1 MNALIDAAFSRTRA
15 VLLVLALLLITGA
28 AAYRGI
34 PKEAAPEV
42 QIPVAIVTTSLEG
55 ITPEDSER
63 LLVRPLETELAA
75 LAGLD
80 EMTSQAGEGF
90 ASVILEFEPGS
101 DADEALDRVREAVDR
116 AQSEL
121 PSGARTPSVDEINT
135 ALFPVLTA
143 VLSGP
148 VPERTLNGIAD
159 DLKARFEALEGVLE
173 VDIAGERTEVLEVL
187 IDPTVF
193 ETYELSF
200 DELVAQVTRNNRL
213 IAAGAIDTR
222 AGRIVLKVP
231 GLIED
236 IGDVMN
242 MPLKVRGDAVVTF
255 GDVAVLRRS
264 FEDPQEFARYDGQPA
279 LVLEVTKRV
288 GANIIETVDAV
299 RAEAEAASVNWP
311 ETVRIAYPQDQ
322 STEVKST
329 LSELESNVIAAILL
343 VMVVIIWALG
353 LLSAL
358 LVGLAIPG
366 AFLAGVA
373 ALWAMGHTMNII
385 VLFSLILVVGM
396 LVDGAIVVVEYA
408 DRRLESGDTP
418 REAYAAAAKRMA
430 WPIIASVAT
439 TLSVF
444 VPLLFWSGVV
454 GEFMKYLPITV
465 LLTLSASL
473 LMALVFVPVLGGAVG
488 RRRPQ
493 SARAKRLLYESEQGD
508 PRRLEGVAG
517 LYAHFLNRALARP
530 LAVVLISVAALVSAL
545 TAYSLHGTGL
555 AFFPEIEPETLVV
568 EVRSRDNSSIY
579 ERDDFVR
586 LVERRLAQRDDVES
600 VYARTMLGADDAEVI
615 GRLTLELVEWD
626 QRAPAKR
633 IGAQI
638 RSDMGDIAGIEVQV
652 RLPSMGPT
660 PGKPVNLELR
670 SEDPQVLDAGV
681 EAVYAMMDRIGGFTD
696 VTDTRS
702 LPGVEWRID
711 VDRSEASRFGA
722 DVSLLG
728 QAVQLLTQG
737 VEIAEYRPAD
747 ADEPVPI
754 RVRFPAEERT
764 LAELGGLRV
773 PTVAGLVPI
782 ENFVNLTPAPRTGTI
797 RRVDQTRSA
806 IIEANVAAGRL
817 VNDQVEAL
825 GAELSE
831 EGLPEGAQW
840 SFKGEAEE
848 QQAAIEFLAA
858 AFVAAI
864 ALMFG
869 ILLLQFN
876 SYYQALVV
884 FTAIFF
890 SITGVLLGLLVMGR
904 PFGVVMGGI
913 GMIALAGVVVN
924 DNIVLIDTYNR
935 LRGAGQSAREAALR
949 TGVLRMRP
957 VILTSVTTG
966 LGLMPMVLALTVDF
980 YGRDIVHGAPSTQ
993 WWTELSA
1000 AVVGGLTV
1008 STVMTL
1014 VLTPAL
1020 LVLGPG
1026 QRERPPHRFKPAVA
1040 PDGDD
1045 TSAATS

>member
-173 VDIAGERTEVLEVL
+173 VDIAGERSEVLEVL

-255 GDVAVLRRS
+255 GDVAVMRRS

-311 ETVRIAYPQDQ
+311 DTLRIAYPQDQ
-322 STEVKST
+322 STEIKNT
-329 LSELESNVIAAILL
+329 LSELESNVIAAVLL

-353 LLSAL
+353 VRSAL

-806 IIEANVAAGRL
+806 IIEANVAAGRR
-817 VNDQVEAL
+817 QRPGR
-825 GAELSE
+825 GAE
-831 EGLPEGAQW
+831 
-840 SFKGEAEE
+840 
-848 QQAAIEFLAA
+848 
-858 AFVAAI
+858 
-864 ALMFG
+864 
-869 ILLLQFN
+869 
-876 SYYQALVV
+876 
-884 FTAIFF
+884 
-890 SITGVLLGLLVMGR
+890 
-904 PFGVVMGGI
+904 
-913 GMIALAGVVVN
+913 
-924 DNIVLIDTYNR
+924 
-935 LRGAGQSAREAALR
+935 RGAVRRGSS
-949 TGVLRMRP
+949 G
-957 VILTSVTTG
+957 
-966 LGLMPMVLALTVDF
+966 
-980 YGRDIVHGAPSTQ
+980 GR
-993 WWTELSA
+993 
-1000 AVVGGLTV
+1000 AVVLQGRGRGAAGGHRV
-1008 STVMTL
+1008 PRGGVRRSD
-1014 VLTPAL
+1014 
-1020 LVLGPG
+1020 
-1026 QRERPPHRFKPAVA
+1026 RPDVRHPAVA
-1040 PDGDD
+1040 VQQLLSGAGGLHRDLLLHHGRASRPVGHGTSVRRGHGRNWNDRARRCRGKRQHRPHRHLQPAARGRAKRPRGGAAHGCPAHATGDPDVGDD
-1045 TSAATS
+1045 GSRADADGAGADRGFLRPRHRPRCALDAMVDRTLRRRRRRPDRLDRHDARVDPRPSRSGTGAERASTASVQTRGCAGW

>member
-1 MNALIDAAFSRTRA
+1 MNALIDAAFSRSRA
-15 VLLVLALLLITGA
+15 VLLALVLLLLTGA

-63 LLVRPLETELAA
+63 LLIRPLETELAA

-80 EMTSQAGEGF
+80 EMTAQAGEGF
-90 ASVILEFEPGS
+90 ASVVLEFEPGA
-101 DADEALDRVREAVDR
+101 DAGEALDRVREAVDR
-116 AQSEL
+116 AQGEL
-121 PSGARTPSVDEINT
+121 PADTRTPVVEEINT

-173 VDIAGERTEVLEVL
+173 VDIAGARSEVLEVL

-193 ETYELSF
+193 ETYGLSF
-200 DELVAQVTRNNRL
+200 DELIRQVTRNNRL
-213 IAAGAIDTR
+213 IAAGAIDTL
-222 AGRIVLKVP
+222 AGRVVLKVP

-236 IGDVMN
+236 IDDVME
-242 MPLKVRGDAVVTF
+242 MPLKVAGDAVVTF

-264 FEDPQEFARYDGQPA
+264 FADPDEFARYDGQPA

-288 GANIIETVDAV
+288 GANIIETVGAV
-299 RAEAEAASVNWP
+299 RAEAAAASGEWP
-311 ETVRIAYPQDQ
+311 DTVRIAYPQDQ
-322 STEVKST
+322 STEIKDT

-343 VMVVIIWALG
+343 VMMVIIWALG
-353 LLSAL
+353 VRSAL

-366 AFLAGVA
+366 AFLTGVA
-373 ALWAMGHTMNII
+373 ALWAMGYTMNII

-408 DRRLESGDTP
+408 DRRLERGGPP
-418 REAYAAAAKRMA
+418 RAAYAAAAKRMA
-430 WPIIASVAT
+430 WPIIASICT

-444 VPLLFWSGVV
+444 VPLLFWGGVV

-473 LMALVFVPVLGGAVG
+473 LMALVFVPVVGGALG

-493 SARAKRLLYESEQGD
+493 TARAKRALHESERGD
-508 PRRLEGVAG
+508 PRRLPGGAG
-517 LYAHFLNRALARP
+517 IYARFLNRALARP
-530 LAVVLISVAALVSAL
+530 MTVVLVSVAGLLAAI
-545 TAYSLHGTGL
+545 TTYAQHGTGL
-555 AFFPEIEPETLVV
+555 AFFPEIEPETLIV
-568 EVRSRDNSSIY
+568 EVRSRDNSSVY
-579 ERDDFVR
+579 ERDDLVR
-586 LVERRLAQRDDVES
+586 RVERRLAGRSDVES
-600 VYARTMLGADDAEVI
+600 VYARTLLGAEDAEVI
-615 GRLTLELVEWD
+615 GRLTLELAEWD
-626 QRAPAKR
+626 TRAPAAR
-633 IGAQI
+633 IGEEI
-638 RSDMGDIAGIEVQV
+638 RADMEDIAGIEVQV
-652 RLPSMGPT
+652 RTPDMGPT
-660 PGKPVNLELR
+660 PGKPVNLEIR
-670 SEDPQVLDAGV
+670 SDDPGVLDA
-681 EAVYAMMDRIGGFTD
+681 AVKTVHTMMDRLGGFTD
-696 VTDTRS
+696 VTDTLP

-711 VDRSEASRFGA
+711 VDRSEASRYGA

-737 VEIAEYRPAD
+737 VEIAEYRPDD

-754 RVRFPAEERT
+754 RVRFPADERT
-764 LAELGGLRV
+764 LAELGSLRV
-773 PTVAGLVPI
+773 PTAAGLVPI
-782 ENFVNLTPAPRTGTI
+782 ENFVRLDPAPRSGTI
-797 RRVDQTRSA
+797 RRVDQTRVA
-806 IIEANVAAGRL
+806 IVEADVTAGRL
-817 VNDQVEAL
+817 VNDQVSAL
-825 GAELSE
+825 RAALTQ
-831 EGLPEGAQW
+831 EGLPGGAEW

-848 QQAAIEFLAA
+848 QQAAMEFLSA

-884 FTAIFF
+884 FTAIVF
-890 SITGVLLGLLVMGR
+890 SITGVLMGLLVTGR

-924 DNIVLIDTYNR
+924 DNIVLIDTFNR
-935 LRGAGQSAREAALR
+935 LRAAGQDAREAALR

-980 YGRDIVHGAPSTQ
+980 YNRDIVHGAPSTQ

-1008 STVMTL
+1008 ATVLTL
-1014 VLTPAL
+1014 VVTPAL

-1026 QRERPPHRFKPAVA
+1026 RDAQSGESPARPPA
-1040 PDGDD
+1040 D
-1045 TSAATS
+1045 

>member
-1 MNALIDAAFSRTRA
+1 MNAIIDAAFSRSRA
-15 VLLVLALLLITGA
+15 VLLALLLLLATGA
-28 AAYRGI
+28 VAYRAI
-34 PKEAAPEV
+34 PKESAPEV

-80 EMTSQAGEGF
+80 EMTAQAGEGF
-90 ASVILEFEPGS
+90 ASIVLEFEPGS
-101 DADEALDRVREAVDR
+101 DADAALDRVREAVDR
-116 AQSEL
+116 AQGEL
-121 PSGARTPSVDEINT
+121 PSDARTPVVEEINT

-159 DLKARFEALEGVLE
+159 DLKARLEALEGVLE
-173 VDIAGERTEVLEVL
+173 VEIAGERTEVLEVL

-193 ETYELSF
+193 ETYGITFEELI
-200 DELVAQVTRNNRL
+200 AQVSRNNRL

-222 AGRIVLKVP
+222 AGRVVLKVP
-231 GLIED
+231 GLVED
-236 IGDVMN
+236 IGDVME

-255 GDVAVLRRS
+255 GDVAVLRRA

-279 LVLEVTKRV
+279 LVLEVTKRS

-299 RAEAEAASVNWP
+299 RAEAAAASAGWP
-311 ETVRIAYPQDQ
+311 DTVQIAYPQDQ
-322 STEVKST
+322 STEVKDT
-329 LSELESNVIAAILL
+329 LGELESNVIAAILL
-343 VMVVIIWALG
+343 VMIVIVWALG
-353 LLSAL
+353 VRSAL

-408 DRRLESGDTP
+408 DRMLESGATP
-418 REAYAAAAKRMA
+418 AQAYAAAAKRMA

-454 GEFMKYLPITV
+454 GEFMRFLPITV

-473 LMALVFVPVLGGAVG
+473 LMALVFVPVVGGALG

-493 SARAKRLLYESEQGD
+493 TAAAKRLLHESERGD
-508 PRRLEGVAG
+508 PRRLPGLAG
-517 LYAHFLNRALARP
+517 LYARFLDIALARP
-530 LAVVLISVAALVSAL
+530 LTVVAVSVAALLAAL
-545 TAYSLHGTGL
+545 TTYSQHGTGL
-555 AFFPEIEPETLVV
+555 AFFPEIEPDTLIV
-568 EVRSRDNSSIY
+568 ELHSRDNSSVY
-579 ERDDFVR
+579 ERDDLVR
-586 LVERRLAQRDDVES
+586 RVETRLAARPDVES
-600 VYARTMLGADDAEVI
+600 VYARTMLGGDDAEVI
-615 GRLTLELVEWD
+615 GRLTLELADWD
-626 QRAPAKR
+626 RRAPAR
-633 IGAQI
+633 TIGDEI
-638 RSDMGDIAGIEVQV
+638 RADMADIAGIELQV
-652 RLPSMGPT
+652 RMPSMGPT

-670 SEDPQVLDAGV
+670 SDDPAILDAGV
-681 EAVYAMMDRIGGFTD
+681 EAVHAMMARLGGFTD
-696 VTDTRS
+696 VTDTRP

-737 VEIAEYRPAD
+737 VEIAEYRPSD

-773 PTVAGLVPI
+773 PTSAGLVPI
-782 ENFVNLTPAPRTGTI
+782 ENFVRLEPAPRSGTI
-797 RRVDQTRSA
+797 RRVDQTRA
-806 IIEANVAAGRL
+806 AVIEANVAAGRL
-817 VNDQVEAL
+817 VNDQVAALAAALEA
-825 GAELSE
+825 
-831 EGLPEGAQW
+831 EGLPGGADW

-848 QQAAIEFLAA
+848 QQDAMEFLAA
-858 AFVAAI
+858 AFVTAI

-869 ILLLQFN
+869 ILLVQFN
-876 SYYQALVV
+876 SYYQAIVV
-884 FTAIFF
+884 FTAIVF
-890 SITGVLLGLLVMGR
+890 SITGVLLGLLVTGR

-935 LRGAGQSAREAALR
+935 LRAAGQGAREAALR

-980 YGRDIVHGAPSTQ
+980 YNREIVYGAPSTQ

-1008 STVMTL
+1008 STLLTL

-1020 LVLGPG
+1020 LVLGPARRG
-1026 QRERPPHRFKPAVA
+1026 MA
-1040 PDGDD
+1040 
-1045 TSAATS
+1045 

>member
-1 MNALIDAAFSRTRA
+1 MNALIDAAFSRSRA
-15 VLLVLALLLITGA
+15 VLLALILLLAAGA
-28 AAYRGI
+28 AAYRTI

-55 ITPEDSER
+55 ITPEDGER
-63 LLVRPLETELAA
+63 LLIRPLETELAA

-80 EMTSQAGEGF
+80 EMTAQAGEGF
-90 ASVILEFEPGS
+90 ASVVLEFEPGS
-101 DADEALDRVREAVDR
+101 DAQAALDRVREAVDR
-116 AQSEL
+116 ARGEL
-121 PSGARTPSVDEINT
+121 PADASTPVVEEINT

-148 VPERTLNGIAD
+148 VPERTLNRIAD
-159 DLKARFEALEGVLE
+159 DLKARLEALEGVLE
-173 VDIAGERTEVLEVL
+173 VEIAGERTEVLEVL

-193 ETYELSF
+193 ETYGLSF
-200 DELVAQVTRNNRL
+200 EELIGQVTRNNRL
-213 IAAGAIDTR
+213 IAAGAIDTL
-222 AGRIVLKVP
+222 AGRVVLKVP

-236 IGDVMN
+236 VEDVMG

-255 GDVAVLRRS
+255 GDVALLRRT

-279 LVLEVTKRV
+279 LVLEVTKRS

-299 RAEAEAASVNWP
+299 RAEARAAAADWP
-311 ETVRIAYPQDQ
+311 ETVQIAYPQDQ
-322 STEVKST
+322 SEEVKDT
-329 LSELESNVIAAILL
+329 LSELEANVIAAILL
-343 VMVVIIWALG
+343 VMIVIIWALG
-353 LLSAL
+353 VRSAL

-408 DRRLESGDTP
+408 DRKLEGGAGP
-418 REAYAAAAKRMA
+418 RAAYAAAAKRMA
-430 WPIIASVAT
+430 WPIIASVGT

-473 LMALVFVPVLGGAVG
+473 LMALVFVPVVGGAMG

-493 SARAKRLLYESEQGD
+493 TAPAKRLLHESERGD
-508 PRRLEGVAG
+508 PRRLPGLAGV
-517 LYAHFLNRALARP
+517 YARFLDRALARP
-530 LAVVLISVAALVSAL
+530 WTVVLVSVAALVAAL
-545 TAYSLHGTGL
+545 SAYSQHGTGL
-555 AFFPEIEPETLVV
+555 AFFPEIEPDTLIV
-568 EVRSRDNSSIY
+568 ELRSRDNASVY
-579 ERDDFVR
+579 ERDALVR
-586 LVERRLAQRDDVES
+586 RVERRLAERRDVES
-600 VYARTMLGADDAEVI
+600 VYARTMLGGDDAEVI

-626 QRAPAKR
+626 RRAPAR
-633 IGAQI
+633 TLGEEI
-638 RSDMGDIAGIEVQV
+638 RADMADIAGIDVQV
-652 RLPSMGPT
+652 RMPSMGPT
-660 PGKPVNLELR
+660 PGKPVQLEIR
-670 SEDPQVLDAGV
+670 SDDPRQLDAGV
-681 EAVYAMMDRIGGFTD
+681 TAAYALMDRVGGFTD
-696 VTDTRS
+696 ITDTRP

-728 QAVQLLTQG
+728 QAVQMLTQG

-773 PTVAGLVPI
+773 PTQAGLVPI
-782 ENFVNLTPAPRTGTI
+782 ENFVRLEPAPRSGTI
-797 RRVDQTRSA
+797 RRVNQTRA
-806 IIEANVAAGRL
+806 AVVEANVAPGLL
-817 VNDQVEAL
+817 VNDQVAAL
-825 GAELSE
+825 SAALSS
-831 EGLPEGAQW
+831 EGLPGDAAW

-848 QQAAIEFLAA
+848 QQAAMEFLGM

-876 SYYQALVV
+876 SYYQALIV
-884 FTAIFF
+884 FTAIVF
-890 SITGVLLGLLVMGR
+890 SITGVLLGLLVTGR

-935 LRGAGQSAREAALR
+935 LRAAGQSAREAALR

-980 YGRDIVHGAPSTQ
+980 YGRSIVYGAPSTQ

-1008 STVMTL
+1008 STILTL
-1014 VLTPAL
+1014 VVTPAL
-1020 LVLGPG
+1020 IVLGPRSARAGSSG
-1026 QRERPPHRFKPAVA
+1026 QG
-1040 PDGDD
+1040 GD
-1045 TSAATS
+1045 